1 MMIMIS
7 WSERRTVNSEV
18 VGSIP
23 AKAQKPENSKLHGLE
38 LHRPSSKNTK
48 LLLQVIKAIINQ

>member
-1 MMIMIS
+1 M
-7 WSERRTVNSEV
+7 NPEV

-23 AKAQKPENSKLHGLE
+23 AKTENPENSHLHGFD
-38 LHRPSSKNTK
+38 LHIPSSEGTK